1 VDEIILLNRLQNKN
15 YHEVEVGEPG
25 LYFAKSWIQP
35 RMVVVVVVPPCES
48 NTYELFKGCGM
59 GLSGIIVW
67 DHLHP
72 RMSRFAT
79 LLLLGKKAL
88 RENFL
93 VYLESTLY
101 S

>member
-1 VDEIILLNRLQNKN
+1 VDEIILLYGKQNEN
-15 YHEVEVGEPG
+15 YHEVEGGEPG

-35 RMVVVVVVPPCES
+35 RMVVVVVVVVPPCES
-48 NTYELFKGCGM
+48 NTYELFKVAAM

-79 LLLLGKKAL
+79 LLLL
-88 RENFL
+88 R
-93 VYLESTLY
+93 
-101 S
+101 